1 MFSVRRVDGSQET
14 QAALLRWLQLET
26 LGGDDPLTTD
36 QGWWWIAYHLDQPVG
51 FCGLRRSAQ
60 WADTGYLCR
69 AGVLKQFRGKGLQK
83 RLIRVRERHA
93 KRLKLNWL
101 ITDTYNNPQSANSI
115 ISCGFKMFTPSKP
128 WGADETCY
136 WRKKL

>member
-26 LGGDDPLTTD
+26 LGGDEPLATTT
-36 QGWWWIAYHLDQPVG
+36 GWWWIAYHSGQPVG

-60 WADTGYLCR
+60 WFDTAYLCR

-93 KRLKLNWL
+93 KRLKMNWL